1 MDSVGVGDVLRLF
14 FENGHAHYLVTSVN
28 FENEIMVR
36 GKDGVEELLPVQKGV
51 LSAFDGRAVVGLHI
65 LRPPAAD
72 YPKGSEVA
80 LDLTSG
86 KRLRGTVQANEDGVL
101 EITVPDQPA
110 PIFVD
115 SRAPHPLVARLAP
128 YAEKEK
134 EEVAD
139 LAKTAKIPVEHFKAL
154 RAEYTN
160 AAGVRARPP
169 LLTTTATLPRWILPL
184 QRRYVALLVGGDS
197 SARARG
203 VTDAQFFDELAAD
216 PFHALRPFVP
226 QKTDSSREALE
237 PVQGLCLARPV
248 VRGAA
253 AVYFQV
259 FAPPVAGEGAEPFE
273 FDEFAV
279 IPEGAPMSR
288 AYLPATRLYD
298 RCLLH
303 PHLGR
308 FDRLLRRKAQSAR
321 TEPDLARLT
330 PTAVVK
336 PSVHETLLTLEPYLY
351 YPRDA
356 TDAVLGLLLPKIES
370 KVAQIKAR
378 HTART
383 AATPSSVPASVFP
396 DKYGFPLGFSSEI
409 LARMLRADYGRRLL
423 NRPVRPAAPGK
434 KAPAHTALEVLP
446 AEAVEQFNAYLPLFG
461 RLGKRAAGRA
471 VALVDGLAREAA
483 KGENAGWL
491 YFREDPRP
499 FMPVVVERLFR
510 AYHARG
516 KTGYLAALEQLKAS
530 NRVALEDNRYVDKGS
545 GFVLAPV
552 APTAEEGRPLEE
564 ERPAPA
570 YTQTD
575 MAILAVLK
583 TVAPK
588 QIADRFDY
596 IVQHVRGIYR
606 AEDVVFSLCAYAALF
621 AQTGAEEV
629 AAAVVDAL
637 KDLPRGPFWES
648 VRRFGQIALQTKIE
662 EKIKFLSRDY
672 EFVRLNRQAEVQK
685 GREWPGFLPATAP
698 RQNPVTPEDK
708 VYLFSAQ
715 LPRLEAS
722 QERQDKIR
730 FLEGAPKVRGAPA
743 ASLASPPPPA
753 PKVAA
758 APFDEPDE
766 EEKPPNPPADPKAA
780 ALDSEAL
787 WRCQKKKGPAPPDFA
802 DYLLDGRK
810 VGPELL
816 FEFVQNVALVYP
828 TLVAT
833 GRAHFAAHSVLNVRE
848 DRVVAQRLSSR
859 AVARLEKSLN
869 DYYAP
874 LFALPTSDSAQ
885 AYFSKRARGRMLGDN
900 ELSDH
905 DAATT
910 FVRTYLARKEE
921 FRKVVERARGGD
933 AKECLGR
940 ALALHLS
947 ATPLDYECAFVGACV
962 RMFEADVKSFLS
974 SAPASA

>member
-1 MDSVGVGDVLRLF
+1 
-14 FENGHAHYLVTSVN
+14 
-28 FENEIMVR
+28 
-36 GKDGVEELLPVQKGV
+36 
-51 LSAFDGRAVVGLHI
+51 
-65 LRPPAAD
+65 
-72 YPKGSEVA
+72 
-80 LDLTSG
+80 
-86 KRLRGTVQANEDGVL
+86 
-101 EITVPDQPA
+101 
-110 PIFVD
+110 
-115 SRAPHPLVARLAP
+115 
-128 YAEKEK
+128 
-134 EEVAD
+134 
-139 LAKTAKIPVEHFKAL
+139 
-154 RAEYTN
+154 
-160 AAGVRARPP
+160 
-169 LLTTTATLPRWILPL
+169 
-184 QRRYVALLVGGDS
+184 
-197 SARARG
+197 
-203 VTDAQFFDELAAD
+203 
-216 PFHALRPFVP
+216 
-226 QKTDSSREALE
+226 
-237 PVQGLCLARPV
+237 
-248 VRGAA
+248 
-253 AVYFQV
+253 
-259 FAPPVAGEGAEPFE
+259 
-273 FDEFAV
+273 
-279 IPEGAPMSR
+279 
-288 AYLPATRLYD
+288 
-298 RCLLH
+298 
-303 PHLGR
+303 
-308 FDRLLRRKAQSAR
+308 
-321 TEPDLARLT
+321 
-330 PTAVVK
+330 
-336 PSVHETLLTLEPYLY
+336 VHETLLTLEPYLY

-356 TDAVLGLLLPKIES
+356 THAVMRLLWPKIES

-378 HTART
+378 FTART

-396 DKYGFPLGFSSEI
+396 DKYGLPLGFSSEI
-409 LARMLRADYGRRLL
+409 LAHMLRADYGRRLL
-423 NRPVRPAAPGK
+423 NRPVRPAASRK
-434 KAPAHTALEVLP
+434 KVVSHNALEVLP
-446 AEAVEQFNAYLPLFG
+446 AETVEQFNAYMPLFG
-461 RLGKRAAGRA
+461 RLTKKAAGRA

-491 YFREDPRP
+491 HFREDPRP

-545 GFVLAPV
+545 GFVLAP
-552 APTAEEGRPLEE
+552 ADPKAEEGSPLEE

-588 QIADRFDY
+588 NLADRFEY

-606 AEDVVFSLCAYAALF
+606 PEDVVFSLCAYVALF
-621 AQTGAEEV
+621 AQSSAEEV
-629 AAAVVDAL
+629 AAAVLDAL

-685 GREWPGFLPATAP
+685 GRAWPGFLPATALP

-715 LPRLEAS
+715 LPRLEQS
-722 QERQDKIR
+722 KERQDKIK
-730 FLEGAPKVRGAPA
+730 FLEGAPQNRGAPT

-758 APFDEPDE
+758 APFEEPE
-766 EEKPPNPPADPKAA
+766 EEEDPPKPPADPKAA

-787 WRCQKKKGPAPPDFA
+787 WRCQKKRGPAPPDFA

-816 FEFVQNVALVYP
+816 FEFVQNVALTYP

-833 GRAHFAAHSVLNVRE
+833 GRAHFTAHSVLNVRQ
-848 DRVVAQRLSSR
+848 DRVVAQRLSSG
-859 AVARLEKSLN
+859 AVARLEKNLN

-874 LFALPTSDSAQ
+874 LFALPTSESAQ

-910 FVRTYLARKEE
+910 FVRTYLTRKEE
-921 FRKVVERARGGD
+921 FRKLVERARGAD
-933 AKECLGR
+933 EPLLKECLGR
-940 ALALHLS
+940 ALAAHLS

-962 RMFEADVKSFLS
+962 RMFEADVKTFLS